1 MSLSHH
7 LHRTLSPR
15 TTLIVAIAAA
25 LVAAAGAAAAGTTPD
40 MPAEMRS
47 ALQRDLGLSPA
58 LLPERM
64 KHEAAAERTEAEA
77 RRALGRSF
85 AGSWLEAGSDGSV
98 RQGVSAAVSTRT
110 SIDGAELRRVRHS
123 LADLEAA
130 MARLNAQ
137 VALPMLARQS
147 QIQSWRIDL
156 PTNSVVVTVDEGA
169 LERGIDFAATSG
181 VDAAAI
187 RFETAKVRPELAVD
201 LFGGQRYNLPGGGY
215 CSVGFN
221 ARNSAGTRFY
231 LTAGHCGRV
240 GTLTTLTSGAGLG
253 VFDGSVF
260 PSRDWAVVR
269 ITNSTVV
276 QRGRV
281 VNYAGGSI
289 LVSGS
294 TPASIGASICRSGAR
309 TGYRCGTVR
318 ATNVTVN
325 YSAGAVTGLTE
336 TTACIGQGD
345 SGGSYITPS
354 GQAQGVASGGR
365 LSVPPGENCTTGGTP
380 ISWHQPVRPI
390 LSNYGLTLLLG
401 P

>member
-1 MSLSHH
+1 MLRTAAPPPRLQSLF
-7 LHRTLSPR
+7 LSLRPSQW
-15 TTLIVAIAAA
+15 TKNLIVFAA
-25 LVAAAGAAAAGTTPD
+25 LLFGGLELQRRGDPLPAAVAAVVAAFVIFCLLS
-40 MPAEMRS
+40 S
-47 ALQRDLGLSPA
+47 AIYLLNDIRDR
-58 LLPERM
+58 E
-64 KHEAAAERTEAEA
+64 
-77 RRALGRSF
+77 
-85 AGSWLEAGSDGSV
+85 
-98 RQGVSAAVSTRT
+98 
-110 SIDGAELRRVRHS
+110 
-123 LADLEAA
+123 
-130 MARLNAQ
+130 
-137 VALPMLARQS
+137 
-147 QIQSWRIDL
+147 
-156 PTNSVVVTVDEGA
+156 

>member
-1 MSLSHH
+1 
-7 LHRTLSPR
+7 
-15 TTLIVAIAAA
+15 
-25 LVAAAGAAAAGTTPD
+25 
-40 MPAEMRS
+40 MRS
-47 ALQRDLGLSPA
+47 ALARDLGLTPA

-64 KHEAAAERTEAEA
+64 QAEAAAERIETQA
-77 RRALGRSF
+77 RSTLGRDF
-85 AGSWLEAGSDGSV
+85 AGSWLEAGADGRL
-98 RQGVSAAVSTRT
+98 RQVVAAAGSART
-110 SIDGAELRRVRHS
+110 AIPGAELRRVRHS
-123 LADLEAA
+123 LADLDAA

-137 VALPMLARQS
+137 IALPMLARQS

-169 LERGIDFAATSG
+169 LERGIDFAAASG
-181 VDAAAI
+181 VDASAI
-187 RFETAKVRPELAVD
+187 RFETAKARPELAAD
-201 LFGGQRYNLPGGGY
+201 LFGGQRYNFAGGGY

-221 ARNSAGTRFY
+221 ARNRAGTRYFV
-231 LTAGHCGRV
+231 TAGHCGSV
-240 GTLTTLTSGAGLG
+240 GTTVLLTTGATLG
-253 VFDGSVF
+253 VFDGSSF

-269 ITNSTVV
+269 ITNSSVV

-281 VNYAGGSI
+281 VNCSGGSV

-294 TPASIGASICRSGAR
+294 TPASVGASICRSGAR

-345 SGGSYITPS
+345 SGGAYITPS